1 MNRSKLST
9 EKQVKLIEHF
19 AAGTT
24 ARAASDLVGVNK
36 TTAAFYFLRLR
47 KLICEYEE
55 QQEEKLFNGKMGI
68 DLACIA
74 TNKEERLQIDTNA
87 KVPIFGLV
95 KKNGQVTCIM
105 IKDSKTS
112 SLLPPTRHKIKPEAI
127 VYYYGNWRNSSV
139 LDIQDLR
146 HCRANHTGEYVLGS
160 MNIDSIDSFLSHVKR
175 YLSRFNGI
183 QRKHFYL
190 FIKECQFR
198 FNHPDADDR
207 LEILRKLAEKKL
219 L

>member
-9 EKQVKLIEHF
+9 EKQEKLIEYF
-19 AAGTT
+19 IEGIT

-47 KLICEYEE
+47 ELICKYEE
-55 QQEEKLFNGKMGI
+55 WQEEKLFNGKI
-68 DLACIA
+68 EVDPACIDG
-74 TNKEERLQIDTNA
+74 NRRKSLQMQPSV

-95 KKNGQVTCIM
+95 KKMGQVYCIM
-105 IKDSKTS
+105 IKDAQQRA
-112 SLLPPTRHKIKPEAI
+112 LLPPPKHTIKPEAI

-139 LDIQDLR
+139 LDMQDLM
-146 HCRANHTGEYVLGS
+146 HCRANHLGEYTLGS
-160 MNIDSIDSFLSHVKR
+160 MNIDSIDVFLSYAKR

-183 QRKHFYL
+183 QRRHFCL

-198 FNHPDADDR
+198 FNYPDADEE
-207 LEILRKLAEKKL
+207 LEILHNIAERKLL
-219 L
+219 